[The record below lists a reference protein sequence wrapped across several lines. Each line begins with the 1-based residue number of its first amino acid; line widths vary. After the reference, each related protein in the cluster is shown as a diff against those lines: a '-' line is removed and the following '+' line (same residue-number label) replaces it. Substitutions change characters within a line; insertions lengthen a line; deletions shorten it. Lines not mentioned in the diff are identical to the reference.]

1 LKNRRARARTV
12 ELKLALS
19 PAEMITKGTEPTTE
33 GIGKKDMAEEQNE
46 TTDSPKPKKLKKILF
61 LAAGVL
67 LLAGLGAGGWFG
79 YTTFFQ
85 SDYPKEKLAYVDLD
99 ETVLKFTWTQMPNV
113 YRHMVNANAEMALMD
128 SEIDRIRRVGKAYP
142 RQDKIVAAEIK
153 RWEKNVRKLSG
164 QLRKFQ
170 GQVEA
175 LYVTF
180 RVNPQKGRTAIF
192 EKGPDLASSMQEAV
206 AGVRSQTDPLRLSR
220 LSPKGIKGM
229 IEKVKNRYF

>member
-1 LKNRRARARTV
+1 
-12 ELKLALS
+12 
-19 PAEMITKGTEPTTE
+19 
-33 GIGKKDMAEEQNE
+33 MAEEQNE

-99 ETVLKFTWTQMPNV
+99 KTVLKFTWTQMPEV
-113 YRHMVNANAEMALMD
+113 YRHMVNANAEMALMKN
-128 SEIDRIRRVGKAYP
+128 EIDRIRTVGKSYP
-142 RQDKIVAAEIK
+142 RQKKIVASEIK

-164 QLRKFQ
+164 QLKRFQ

-180 RVNPQKGRTAIF
+180 RVNPQKGRTDIF
-192 EKGPDLASSMQEAV
+192 EKSPDLAASLQDAV
-206 AGVRSQTDPLRLSR
+206 SGARSQTDPVRLSR
-220 LSPKGIKGM
+220 IPPEGIKG
-229 IEKVKNRYF
+229 IIAKVKSRFL

>member
-1 LKNRRARARTV
+1 
-12 ELKLALS
+12 
-19 PAEMITKGTEPTTE
+19 
-33 GIGKKDMAEEQNE
+33 MAEEQNE

-99 ETVLKFTWTQMPNV
+99 KTVLKFTWTQMPEV
-113 YRHMVNANAEMALMD
+113 YRHMVNANAEMALMKN
-128 SEIDRIRRVGKAYP
+128 EIDRIRTVGKSYP
-142 RQDKIVAAEIK
+142 RQKKIVASEIK

-164 QLRKFQ
+164 QLKRFQ

-180 RVNPQKGRTAIF
+180 RVNPQKGRTDIF
-192 EKGPDLASSMQEAV
+192 EKSPDLAASLQDAV
-206 AGVRSQTDPLRLSR
+206 SGARSQTDPVRLSR
-220 LSPKGIKGM
+220 IPLEGIKG
-229 IEKVKNRYF
+229 IIAKVKSRFL